1 MLLLEQCVFCTK
13 ITIDS
18 IDCLKEDRDRCD
30 RWSIVLQHGRDEK
43 SRDKIGGKK
52 MIQKGKIYNYSFH
65 LCSTYEYNCISEIQF
80 NIFGRNNFIIC
91 RIDIFHRC
99 Y

>member
-18 IDCLKEDRDRCD
+18 IDCLKEEIEIDVIDGR
-30 RWSIVLQHGRDEK
+30 SLQHGRDEK